1 MAHPLPCITVYPRGR
16 PVSVDSDQPLAALV
30 SLLSVAQEA
39 GNDGLRDVTSRV
51 MATLVAEGR
60 QFRKSQEG
68 QRWLAAIEQSGLA
81 QNGWMLW
88 NMLDL
93 DRLISEADPMGDR
106 PADMVADL
114 IAHLGQAS
122 LADLVTLV
130 SDLTLD
136 GWRHA
141 AQ

>member
-1 MAHPLPCITVYPRGR
+1 MGQPLPCITVYPRGR
-16 PVSVDSDQPLAALV
+16 PVPVDADQPLAALV

-39 GNDGLRDVTSRV
+39 GHDGLRDLTGRT

-60 QFRKSQEG
+60 VFRTSPEG
-68 QRWLAAIEQSGLA
+68 QRWMQAIEQSGLA

-93 DRLISEADPMGDR
+93 DRLIAEADPLGDR

-114 IAHLGQAS
+114 IAQLGQAS

-130 SDLTLD
+130 SDLGLES
-136 GWRHA
+136 WRHA

>member
-1 MAHPLPCITVYPRGR
+1 MTQTLPCITVYPRGR
-16 PVSVDSDQPLAALV
+16 PVPVDSDQPLAAFV

-39 GNDGLRDVTSRV
+39 GNEGLRDVTGRI
-51 MATLVAEGR
+51 MATLAAEGR
-60 QFRKSQEG
+60 IFRASREG
-68 QRWLAAIEQSGLA
+68 QAWVQAIEQSGLA

-88 NMLDL
+88 NLLDL
-93 DRLISEADPMGDR
+93 DRLIAEADPLGDR

-114 IAHLGQAS
+114 IAHLGQS
-122 LADLVTLV
+122 NLADLVTLV
-130 SDLTLD
+130 SDLSLE